1 MWFCGLRAFTS
12 VLSLQ
17 AKNLHTNF
25 LSLRV
30 VDSLSSPWAEK
41 KNGGTSCDW
50 PSQLLKAVEKCCSVS
65 PLPLTRVTSKKES
78 E

>member
-25 LSLRV
+25 FSLRV
-30 VDSLSSPWAEK
+30 VDSVSSPWAEK
-41 KNGGTSCDW
+41 KNGGTLCDW
-50 PSQLLKAVEKCCSVS
+50 PSHLLKGVEKHCPSKPGS
-65 PLPLTRVTSKKES
+65 PQRKRVNE
-78 E
+78 